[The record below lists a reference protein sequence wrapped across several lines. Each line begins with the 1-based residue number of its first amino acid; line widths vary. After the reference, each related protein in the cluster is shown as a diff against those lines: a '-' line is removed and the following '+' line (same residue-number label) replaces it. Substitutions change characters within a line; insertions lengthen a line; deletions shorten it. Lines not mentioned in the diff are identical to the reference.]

1 MMNTSTAI
9 PRFELKINP
18 QTDSIKW
25 GDVVWVDFGNE
36 AMRDYKQEK
45 GDFISSDTYKK

>member
-9 PRFELKINP
+9 PRVELKINP
-18 QTDSIKW
+18 TTESIKW

-36 AMRDYKQEK
+36 A
-45 GDFISSDTYKK
+45 IVS